1 MLQMER
7 DARESDQAVQ
17 QCISLLASRVEAI
30 QGERGQLELKLS
42 QLQQHVEASYTH
54 LQVYFFLIF
63 LLTYNFL
70 LFFIFFF

>member
-63 LLTYNFL
+63 FTYL
-70 LFFIFFF
+70 